1 MPPQDP
7 PLTPPALPDVPEREH
22 RRSATRWAFGIAF
35 ITYLVVWVVLVAEM
49 LSRPASFSEI
59 GDARLVGVVF
69 VSVTMGAGFIGSSVW
84 IAALAVYRLGTR
96 RPGAPAP
103 SLSPLVIPPL
113 LVLVC
118 LGLFWFSTALTIAG

>member
-1 MPPQDP
+1 MAPQDP
-7 PLTPPALPDVPEREH
+7 QPAPKPLPVIPEGVH

-35 ITYLVVWVVLVAEM
+35 IAYLVVWVGLVAEM
-49 LSRPASFSEI
+49 LSRPSSFSEI

-69 VSVTMGAGFIGSSVW
+69 VSVTMAAGFVGSWVW

-113 LVLVC
+113 LVLVA
-118 LGLFWFSTALTIAG
+118 LGLFWFSTALTIVG